1 MNINN
6 KGLWI
11 FAAIAGIALIVT
23 GFLVTNAIYKIKSSE
38 NSIAVTGS
46 AKKNVTS
53 DLVKWTGSFSRNID
67 VNGLKEGYASMK
79 KDLTTLQAYLK
90 TNGITDDTYTVSPVS
105 VESLYNY
112 KQEGGSQL
120 VGYVLRQNIIVQS
133 ADLQKITKLAQ
144 DVTPIINQGLIFS
157 TQSLEYFYT
166 KLPEAR
172 VELLAEATKD
182 AKNRAEKIAQSTG
195 SKVASLRSA
204 SAGVIQVLQ
213 PNSTDVSDSGAYDT
227 STIEKEIT
235 AVIRVSFSLK

>member
-90 TNGITDDTYTVSPVS
+90 ANGISDDTYTVSPVF
-105 VESLYNY
+105 VENVYNY

-182 AKNRAEKIAQSTG
+182 AKNRAEKIALSTG
-195 SKVASLRSA
+195 AKVASLRSA

-213 PNSTDVSDSGAYDT
+213 PNSTDVSDAGAYDT

-235 AVIRVSFSLK
+235 AVIRVSFSLQ

>member
-53 DLVKWTGSFSRNID
+53 DLVKWTGSFSRN
-67 VNGLKEGYASMK
+67 VNPNDLKSGYTSMK
-79 KDLTTLQAYLK
+79 KDLDVVKTYLK
-90 TNGITDDTYTVSPVS
+90 TNGINDDTYTVSPVF
-105 VESLYNY
+105 VDNVYNY
-112 KQEGGSQL
+112 KQDGGNQL
-120 VGYVLRQNIIVQS
+120 AGYILKQNIIVQS

-144 DVTPIINQGLIFS
+144 DVTPIINQGIIFS

-195 SKVASLRSA
+195 SQVSALRSA

-213 PNSTDVSDSGAYDT
+213 PNSTDVSDYGSYDT

>member
-67 VNGLKEGYASMK
+67 VNVLKEGYASMK

-90 TNGITDDTYTVSPVS
+90 TNGINDDTYTVSPVS

-120 VGYVLRQNIIVQS
+120 VGYVLRQNIIIQS

-195 SKVASLRSA
+195 AKVASLRSA

>member
-11 FAAIAGIALIVT
+11 FAAIAGLALIVT

-53 DLVKWTGSFSRNID
+53 DLVKWTVSFSRNID
-67 VNGLKEGYASMK
+67 VSGLKNGYTSMK
-79 KDLTTLQAYLK
+79 KDLEIVEAYLK
-90 TNGITDDTYTVSPVS
+90 TNGINDDTYTVSPVF
-105 VESLYNY
+105 VESVYNY
-112 KQEGGSQL
+112 KQDGGNQL
-120 VGYVLRQNIIVQS
+120 AGYTLKQDIIVQ
-133 ADLQKITKLAQ
+133 ATDLQKITKLAQ
-144 DVTPIINQGLIFS
+144 DVTPIINQGIIFS
-157 TQSLEYFYT
+157 TRSLEYFYT

-195 SKVASLRSA
+195 SQVAALRSA

-213 PNSTDVSDSGAYDT
+213 PNSTDVSDYGSYDT

>member
-53 DLVKWTGSFSRNID
+53 DLVKWTGSFSRN
-67 VNGLKEGYASMK
+67 VNPNDLKSGYTSMK
-79 KDLTTLQAYLK
+79 KDLDVVKTYLK
-90 TNGITDDTYTVSPVS
+90 TNGINDDTYTVSPVF
-105 VESLYNY
+105 VDNVYNY
-112 KQEGGSQL
+112 KQDGGNQL
-120 VGYVLRQNIIVQS
+120 AGYILKQNIIVQS

-144 DVTPIINQGLIFS
+144 DVTPIINQGIIFS

-172 VELLAEATKD
+172 IELLAEATKD

-195 SKVASLRSA
+195 SQVSALRSA

-213 PNSTDVSDSGAYDT
+213 PNSTDVSDYGSYDT

>member
-11 FAAIAGIALIVT
+11 FAAIAGIALIIT
-23 GFLVTNAIYKIKSSE
+23 GFLITDVIYKIKSSE

-53 DLVKWTGSFSRNID
+53 DLVKWTGSFSRNVD
-67 VNGLKEGYASMK
+67 FNNLKSGYTSVK
-79 KDLTTLQAYLK
+79 KDLDAVKTYLK
-90 TNGITDDTYTVSPVS
+90 TNGINDDTYTVSPVS
-105 VESLYNY
+105 VENVYSY
-112 KQEGGSQL
+112 KQDGGNQL
-120 VGYVLRQNIIVQS
+120 VGYTLKQNIIVQS

-144 DVTPIINQGLIFS
+144 DVTPIINQGIIFS

-195 SKVASLRSA
+195 SQVAALRSA

-213 PNSTDVSDSGAYDT
+213 PNSTDVSDYGSYDT

>member
-90 TNGITDDTYTVSPVS
+90 ANGISDDTYTVSPVF
-105 VESLYNY
+105 VENVYNY
-112 KQEGGSQL
+112 KKRE
-120 VGYVLRQNIIVQS
+120 
-133 ADLQKITKLAQ
+133 
-144 DVTPIINQGLIFS
+144 
-157 TQSLEYFYT
+157 
-166 KLPEAR
+166 
-172 VELLAEATKD
+172 
-182 AKNRAEKIAQSTG
+182 
-195 SKVASLRSA
+195 VA
-204 SAGVIQVLQ
+204 
-213 PNSTDVSDSGAYDT
+213 N
-227 STIEKEIT
+227 
-235 AVIRVSFSLK
+235 

>member
-6 KGLWI
+6 KGLWL
-11 FAAIAGIALIVT
+11 FAAITGIALIVT
-23 GFLVTNAIYKIKSSE
+23 GFLVSNAFYKIKGLE
-38 NSIAVTGS
+38 NTIAVTGS

-53 DLVKWTGSFSRNID
+53 DLVKWTSSFSRNID
-67 VNGLKEGYASMK
+67 INGLKSGYAFMK
-79 KDLTTLQAYLK
+79 KDLEAVKAYLK
-90 TNGITDDTYTVSPVS
+90 TNGINEEAYTISPVF
-105 VESLYNY
+105 VENVYDY
-112 KQEGGSQL
+112 QKQGGSQL
-120 VGYVLRQNIIVQS
+120 VGYILRQNIIVQS

-144 DVTPIINQGLIFS
+144 DVSPLINQGIIFS

-172 VELLAEATKD
+172 IELLAEATKD

-195 SKVASLRSA
+195 SKVAALRSA

-213 PNSTDVSDSGAYDT
+213 PNSIDVSDYGSYDT

>member
-46 AKKNVTS
+46 AKRNVTS
-53 DLVKWTGSFSRNID
+53 DLVKWTVSFSRIID
-67 VNGLKEGYASMK
+67 VSGLKNGYTLMK
-79 KDLTTLQAYLK
+79 KDLEIVEAYLK
-90 TNGITDDTYTVSPVS
+90 NNGINDDTYTVSPVF
-105 VESLYNY
+105 VESVYNY
-112 KQEGGSQL
+112 KQDGGNQL
-120 VGYVLRQNIIVQS
+120 AGYTLKQDIIIQ
-133 ADLQKITKLAQ
+133 ATDLQKITKLAQ
-144 DVTPIINQGLIFS
+144 DVTPIINQGIIFS
-157 TQSLEYFYT
+157 TRSLEYFYT

-182 AKNRAEKIAQSTG
+182 AKNRAEKIAQSTD
-195 SKVASLRSA
+195 SQVAALRSA

-213 PNSTDVSDSGAYDT
+213 PNSTDVSDYGSYDT